1 MPLCFDALVFHVFVS
16 VSFVPSCFRAL
27 LFSRFRVFHTSRFRV
42 FALLYFVILEFRIL
56 RFLVFTFLNFRA
68 VVFSGFRAFEFH
80 VSYFSDSD
88 FFHIPSSVLSIFDLG
103 QPVEILLRA
112 TLEIINA
119 GGRPLP

>member
-1 MPLCFDALVFHVFVS
+1 MPLCFDALVFNVS
-16 VSFVPSCFRAL
+16 VSVSVVLSCFRAL

-42 FALLYFVILEFRIL
+42 FALLYFIILEFRIL

-68 VVFSGFRAFEFH
+68 VVFSCSRAFEFH
-80 VSYFSDSD
+80 VSYFND
-88 FFHIPSSVLSIFDLG
+88 SVLLIFDFG
-103 QPVEILLRA
+103 QPIEILLRA